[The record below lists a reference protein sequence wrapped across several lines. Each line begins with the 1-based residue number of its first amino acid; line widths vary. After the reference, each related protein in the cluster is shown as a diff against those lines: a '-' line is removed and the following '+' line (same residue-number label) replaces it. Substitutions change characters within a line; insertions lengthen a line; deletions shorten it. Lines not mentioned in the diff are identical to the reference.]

1 MMKIKRKIVA
11 RAVQRLIGLL
21 TFDELTAIYKA
32 EQNAKHACAH
42 LGMSAQIATQDTVLT
57 VAREIV
63 EGLSDYQIDQMG
75 HELNAYGEGR
85 KSMLVDLDSAK
96 LDLAQIMMSG
106 SQTPIA
112 DKQAFAEFCSIS
124 AGFLEDL
131 YSLSCDGDGCQCRQ
145 AAN

>member
-1 MMKIKRKIVA
+1 
-11 RAVQRLIGLL
+11 
-21 TFDELTAIYKA
+21 
-32 EQNAKHACAH
+32 
-42 LGMSAQIATQDTVLT
+42 MSIEEVITECDNRRE
-57 VAREIV
+57 AREGM
-63 EGLSDYQIDQMG
+63 GLSDVG
-75 HELNAYGEGR
+75 VELIRYAYGEGR

-131 YSLSCDGDGCQCRQ
+131 YSLSCDDDGCQCRQ
-145 AAN
+145 AANYPDNLISNPCVSSTELCPD